1 MHDFLQLV
9 GVLNDPNDIIQT
21 KACFKLLCAIK
32 VSLLLAELWDNLL
45 SQFKRAVPIYTL
57 PQL

>member
-32 VSLLLAELWDNLL
+32 VSLLLAEL
-45 SQFKRAVPIYTL
+45 
-57 PQL
+57 